1 MIHPTFEHGT
11 AMFMGKMMIDH
22 ENFRGTLLDKAI
34 CIWGVVLRHDHGSK
48 LKEKNVSQ
56 CTQQNDIEW
65 PCLLSHPG
73 ERYIFSDKTRIGNLG
88 KAKILGQ
95 IHLDDATKGNTLRC
109 YNALRLDN
117 V

>member
-1 MIHPTFEHGT
+1 MCHGHGHPFICHGNPQDGAMIHPTFEHGT

-56 CTQQNDIEW
+56 CTQQNDIE
-65 PCLLSHPG
+65 
-73 ERYIFSDKTRIGNLG
+73 
-88 KAKILGQ
+88 
-95 IHLDDATKGNTLRC
+95 
-109 YNALRLDN
+109 
-117 V
+117 